1 MKTLYLFSFLT
12 FLTLA
17 SCTTPYHTYLIA
29 ESPELKSDMYAGFVD
44 DYDSVRVT
52 FMFVGRPMNFLITVE
67 NLSNKPLYLDWN
79 KTAFVVDGQLR
90 TVSNPIDIVDI
101 TRTHTSYWDGDLVV
115 VAQTTEARELPLKFI
130 PSHTKFTFKV
140 RSFSEW
146 TPDIEVREKMPKTR
160 LHPEKRGDDGR
171 LYLEPEK
178 NLPSVRAILSLHF
191 ENNNTNALS
200 VDRSFYMT
208 KQYKMKAR
216 WDANVNNPR
225 RDRGYFVHHQTNGA
239 AAAIGMTAVFAI
251 ILVIALR

>member
-1 MKTLYLFSFLT
+1 MKILYLTSMVVMLS
-12 FLTLA
+12 LS
-17 SCTTPYHTYLIA
+17 SCYTSYHTYLVA

-67 NLSNKPLYLDWN
+67 NLTNKPLYLDWN

-90 TVSNPIDIVDI
+90 TVSNPIDLVDI
-101 TRTHTSYWDGDLVV
+101 TRTHTSYWDGDMVV
-115 VAQTTEARELPLKFI
+115 IAQTTEARELPLKFI

-146 TPDIEVREKMPKTR
+146 APDITVREKMPKTK
-160 LHPEKRGDDGR
+160 LHPEKRGDEGR

-178 NLPSVRAILSLHF
+178 NLPSVRAVLSMHF
-191 ENNNTNALS
+191 ENNRHASLS

-208 KQYKMKAR
+208 KQYKIKTN
-216 WDANVNNPR
+216 WDTNPKQPR
-225 RDRGYFVHHQTNGA
+225 RDRGYYVHRQSNGA
-239 AAAIGMTAVFAI
+239 VAGIGMAIVFGVVMVLI
-251 ILVIALR
+251 SR